1 MTSEIVQFLLEN
13 GEKTVPQMRF
23 PHLTR
28 SSLNGKLRNL
38 FEKGA
43 IDRRMVT
50 TSKGDIWSYFLRN
63 LFEKGAIDRR
73 MVTTSKGDI
82 WSYFAVTG
90 PDRPHQF
97 RNEPDSVYFLRN
109 LPKENFL
116 ENSIQ
121 LLEESHG

>member
-1 MTSEIVQFLLEN
+1 MTNEIVQFLLEN

-28 SSLNGKLRNL
+28 PTLNGKLRHL
-38 FEKGA
+38 FEKG
-43 IDRRMVT
+43 
-50 TSKGDIWSYFLRN
+50 S
-63 LFEKGAIDRR
+63 IDRR

-116 ENSIQ
+116 QNSIQ

>member
-1 MTSEIVQFLLEN
+1 MTNEIVQFLLEN

-28 SSLNGKLRNL
+28 ATLNGKLRNL

-50 TSKGDIWSYFLRN
+50 TSR
-63 LFEKGAIDRR
+63 
-73 MVTTSKGDI
+73 GDI

-90 PDRPHQF
+90 PDRLHQF

-109 LPKENFL
+109 LPRANFL
-116 ENSIQ
+116 QKSIT
-121 LLEESHG
+121 LLEETHD

>member
-1 MTSEIVQFLLEN
+1 MKDEIIQFLLDN

-28 SSLNGKLRNL
+28 ATLNGKLRNL

-50 TSKGDIWSYFLRN
+50 TSR
-63 LFEKGAIDRR
+63 
-73 MVTTSKGDI
+73 GDI

-90 PDRPHQF
+90 PDRLHQF

-109 LPKENFL
+109 LPRENFL
-116 ENSIQ
+116 QKSIT
-121 LLEESHG
+121 LLEESHD

>member
-23 PHLTR
+23 PNLTR
-28 SSLNGKLRNL
+28 SSLNGKLRH
-38 FEKGA
+38 
-43 IDRRMVT
+43 
-50 TSKGDIWSYFLRN
+50 

-116 ENSIQ
+116 QKSIT

>member
-1 MTSEIVQFLLEN
+1 MKDEIIQFLLDN
-13 GEKTVPQMRF
+13 GEKTVPQMQF

-28 SSLNGKLRNL
+28 ATLNGKLRNL

-50 TSKGDIWSYFLRN
+50 TSR
-63 LFEKGAIDRR
+63 
-73 MVTTSKGDI
+73 GDI

-90 PDRPHQF
+90 PDRLHQF

-109 LPKENFL
+109 LPRENFL
-116 ENSIQ
+116 QKSIT
-121 LLEESHG
+121 LLEESHD

>member
-1 MTSEIVQFLLEN
+1 MKDEIIQFLLDN

-28 SSLNGKLRNL
+28 ATLNGK
-38 FEKGA
+38 
-43 IDRRMVT
+43 
-50 TSKGDIWSYFLRN
+50 LRN

-90 PDRPHQF
+90 PDRLHQF

-109 LPKENFL
+109 LPRENFL
-116 ENSIQ
+116 QKSIT
-121 LLEESHG
+121 LLEESHD

>member
-1 MTSEIVQFLLEN
+1 MKDEIIQFLLDN

-28 SSLNGKLRNL
+28 ATLNGK
-38 FEKGA
+38 
-43 IDRRMVT
+43 
-50 TSKGDIWSYFLRN
+50 LRN

-97 RNEPDSVYFLRN
+97 RNEPDPVYFLRN

-116 ENSIQ
+116 QKSIT